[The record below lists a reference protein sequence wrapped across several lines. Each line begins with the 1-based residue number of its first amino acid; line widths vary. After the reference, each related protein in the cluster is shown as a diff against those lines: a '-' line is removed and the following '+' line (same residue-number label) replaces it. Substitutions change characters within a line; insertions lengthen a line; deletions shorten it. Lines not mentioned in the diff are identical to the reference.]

1 MTLIFRL
8 LAWLGLPSWVAP
20 LAIAGLAASAI
31 GGAYIK
37 GRVDSSA
44 NCRERELQAQIASME
59 RDKSMA
65 EQAAERARNQVR
77 RLEEAAKRDD
87 EEIARYEEELRK
99 RPDRCDLT
107 NDDVNRLRSYRG
119 R

>member
-1 MTLIFRL
+1 MSLIFRL
-8 LAWLGLPSWVAP
+8 FAWFGLPAWVAP
-20 LAIAGLAASAI
+20 VALAVMATSLL

-37 GRVDSSA
+37 GRMDSSA
-44 NCRERELQAQIASME
+44 SCREGELRAQIATME
-59 RDKSMA
+59 RDRKMA
-65 EQAAERARNQVR
+65 EQSAERAKNQVK

-99 RPDRCDLT
+99 RPDRCDIT
-107 NDDVNRLRSYRG
+107 NDDVNRLRGGKG